1 MTKKLYLEDPYVTS
15 FEAEILETRDLPE
28 GIALVFDATY
38 FYPESGGQPYDLG
51 TIDGIEVTKVLESE
65 DDTILHFVEKRP
77 EGLQVRCEIDTARRH
92 DHMQQHSGQHVL
104 SAAFVRE
111 AGAETTSFH
120 LGAKVSTIDLDKSSL
135 SNNQVDAVERA
146 VSDVVAR
153 AVPIKS
159 RFVESVEAK
168 TLELRKTPPKQDSL
182 RIVEVEGFDRQAC
195 CGTHPRSSA
204 EIGPVVIR
212 GLEKLKGGTRVEFL
226 CGERALRDYR
236 MTVRRI
242 RSLASVLSSSEAA
255 LVETAQKLQD
265 ERKSMGK
272 ELTRLR
278 SEALASSAEAWM
290 HDADAIGDVHVLAR
304 EITGVGPAELR
315 AIAMELAAQPGRVL
329 LLGAIDDGRAHL
341 VFARSIDVDAP
352 MGELLRGSV
361 GRVGGRG
368 GGSPQVSQGGGPD
381 TQRLREAL
389 EDARSTLAKR
399 LAR

>member
-28 GIALVFDATY
+28 GTALVFEATH
-38 FYPESGGQPYDLG
+38 FYPESGGQSYDLG
-51 TIDGIEVTKVLESE
+51 MIDGIAVTKVLESD

-77 EGLQVRCEIDTARRH
+77 ERVNVHCEIDTARRH
-92 DHMQQHSGQHVL
+92 DHMQQHAGQHVL
-104 SAAFVRE
+104 SAAFVRN

-135 SNNQVDAVERA
+135 SEKELDAAERA
-146 VSDVVAR
+146 ANDVVAR

-159 RFVESVEAK
+159 RFVSGVEAL

-182 RIVEVEGFDRQAC
+182 RIVEVEGFDHQAC

-212 GLEKLKGGTRVEFL
+212 GLEKLKDSTRVEFF

-236 MTVRRI
+236 TTVRRI
-242 RSLASVLSSSEAA
+242 RSLASVLSSSEAD
-255 LVETAQKLQD
+255 LVDTAKKLQD

-272 ELTRLR
+272 QLRRLR
-278 SEALASSAEAWM
+278 SEALAASAEMWM
-290 HDADAIGDVHVLAR
+290 RDADVIN
-304 EITGVGPAELR
+304 GVGVLTRDIPGVGAAELQV
-315 AIAMELAAQPGRVL
+315 IAMQLATEPGRVL

-341 VFARSIDVDAP
+341 VFARSADVDAS
-352 MGELLRGSV
+352 MAELLGGSV
-361 GRVGGRG
+361 GLVGGRG
-368 GGSPQVSQGGGPD
+368 GGSPQISQGGGPD
-381 TQRLREAL
+381 TQRLQDTL
-389 EDARSTLAKR
+389 DDARATLAER

>member
-1 MTKKLYLEDPYVTS
+1 MTKKLYLENPYVTS
-15 FEAEILETRDLPE
+15 FEAEILETRDLAE
-28 GIALVFDATY
+28 GIALVFDATH

-77 EGLQVRCEIDTARRH
+77 RGLQVRCEIDAARRH

-120 LGAKVSTIDLDKSSL
+120 LGAKVSTIDLDKSPL
-135 SNNQVDAVERA
+135 SDKEVDAVERA
-146 VSDVVAR
+146 ANNVVAR

-159 RFVESVEAK
+159 RFVSGVEALA
-168 TLELRKTPPKQDSL
+168 LELRKTPPKQDSL
-182 RIVEVEGFDRQAC
+182 RIVEVEGFDHQAC

-272 ELTRLR
+272 ELARLR
-278 SEALASSAEAWM
+278 SKALASSAEAWM
-290 HDADAIGDVHVLAR
+290 SDAEAIGDVRVLAR
-304 EITGVGPAELR
+304 EITEVGPAELR
-315 AIAMELAAQPGRVL
+315 AIAMQLAAQPGRVL
-329 LLGAIDDGRAHL
+329 LLGAIADGRAHL

-361 GRVGGRG
+361 ALVGGRG

-381 TQRLREAL
+381 TEKLQEAL
-389 EDARSTLAKR
+389 EDARAKLAKR
-399 LAR
+399 L